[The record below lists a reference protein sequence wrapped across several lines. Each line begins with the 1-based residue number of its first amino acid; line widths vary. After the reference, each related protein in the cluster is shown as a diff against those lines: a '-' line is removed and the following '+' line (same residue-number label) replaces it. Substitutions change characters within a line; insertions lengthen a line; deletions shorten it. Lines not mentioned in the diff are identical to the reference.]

1 MSCFCFPPY
10 SAAPDNSECVFV
22 TTASTIGSPSTT
34 QALKAGASSIFG
46 YMGTVFY
53 EDISNLD
60 FPIISSG
67 NSGNFTTENG
77 TPLYNT
83 SCWVDSSGRVLNHQL
98 GGPGHG
104 EGTPGFSSTFYG
116 PTIFPSYNDNTTVWG
131 KSTTIGRL
139 NFTGLWPTTT
149 NPFNPINTWI
159 GFTSCVDIV
168 SATTYYIGIGADDY
182 FRLKLNGN
190 LIVEI
195 NPLFLLN
202 GQAYTPYGSTFAT
215 WSVFPITLQSGQ
227 NYIELEGF
235 NAGGTAAFGAE
246 IYSGNLQTL
255 TGTTTQID
263 LSALTI
269 FSTSD
274 LIGQNIPNVGSS
286 GYTCPE
292 GYVLNSCSPT
302 QYCVRVVRTPCA
314 KETTTTT
321 TTTQSYLN
329 EGYIPVNDCGVFTV
343 APMIVICNVTNVTGK
358 EGYANGSITLGIT
371 GGTTPYSIIWEYPNG
386 ITIQGPQ
393 TIDNL
398 SVGTYSATVRDYYG
412 DFVVT
417 TSCTVAAPTTTTTT
431 STTTLPSPYELYSF
445 CMTITVTTVD
455 GSIVEQYQFNFIP
468 NGDINGYPSWI
479 SDYPGEEIVY
489 YNPSVPNNGGWSV
502 SGSSTSVFT
511 LNNITVFNSNP
522 SYPPIAGI
530 NQNFTGWTIL
540 YRVKANSSVTVTE
553 GLCF

>member
-34 QALKAGASSIFG
+34 QALKAGVSSIFG
-46 YMGTVFY
+46 YMGTIFY

-67 NSGNFTTENG
+67 NSGNFTTDNG
-77 TPLYNT
+77 TPLFNT
-83 SCWVDSSGRVLNHQL
+83 TCWVDSSGRVLNLQI

-104 EGTPGFSSTFYG
+104 EGTPGLSSTFYG
-116 PTIFPSYNDNTTVWG
+116 PEIFPAYNDNTTVWG

-159 GFTSCVDIV
+159 GFTSCVDII

-190 LIVEI
+190 LIVEV

-215 WSVFPITLQSGQ
+215 WSVFPITLQAGQ

-255 TGTTTQID
+255 TATTTQID

-274 LIGQNIPNVGSS
+274 LIGQSIPNVGSS

-321 TTTQSYLN
+321 TTTRNYITP
-329 EGYIPVNDCGVFTV
+329 GYIPVNDCNVFTITPLV
-343 APMIVICNVTNVTGK
+343 VDCNVTNVSGK
-358 EGYANGSITLGIT
+358 EDSANGEITLSIL
-371 GGTTPYSIIWEYPNG
+371 GGTPPYTIIWSYPNG
-386 ITIQGPQ
+386 KDIQGSQ
-393 TIDNL
+393 TISNL
-398 SVGTYSATVRDYYG
+398 SVGTYTATVRDYYS

-417 TSCTVAAPTTTTTT
+417 TSCVVGPPPTTTTT
-431 STTTLPSPYELYSF
+431 STTTLPTPFDTYEFCLTISVKDINDNVLELY
-445 CMTITVTTVD
+445 
-455 GSIVEQYQFNFIP
+455 QYNFLP
-468 NGDINGYPSWI
+468 DSTINGYPSWI
-479 SDYPGEEIVY
+479 SDPSGQEIVY
-489 YNPSVPNNGGWSV
+489 FDPNVPNNGGWSL
-502 SGSSTSVFT
+502 SGSPTSDIT
-511 LNNITVFNSNP
+511 LNNIITFNSEP

-530 NQNFTGWTIL
+530 NPNFTAWTIL
-540 YRVKANSSVTVTE
+540 INKKPNSSVTATE

>member
-10 SAAPDNSECVFV
+10 STVPDNSECIFV

-67 NSGNFTTENG
+67 NSGNYTTENG

-104 EGTPGFSSTFYG
+104 EGTPGLSSTFYG
-116 PTIFPSYNDNTTVWG
+116 PEIFPAYNDNTTVWG

-149 NPFNPINTWI
+149 NPFDPINTWI
-159 GFTSCVDIV
+159 GFTSCVDIL
-168 SATTYYIGIGADDY
+168 SATTYYIGIAADDY

-190 LIVEI
+190 LILEV

-202 GQAYTPYGSTFAT
+202 GKAYTPYGSTFAT
-215 WSVFPITLQSGQ
+215 WSVFPITLQAGQ

-246 IYSGNLQTL
+246 IYSGDLQTL
-255 TGTTTQID
+255 TATTTQID

-274 LIGQNIPNVGSS
+274 LIGQNIPNIGSS

-321 TTTQSYLN
+321 TTTRNYITP
-329 EGYIPVNDCGVFTV
+329 GYIPVNDCNVFTITPLV
-343 APMIVICNVTNVTGK
+343 VDCNVTNVSGK
-358 EGYANGSITLGIT
+358 EDSANGEITLSIS
-371 GGTTPYSIIWEYPNG
+371 GGTPPYTIIWSYPNG
-386 ITIQGPQ
+386 KDIQGSQ
-393 TIDNL
+393 TISNL
-398 SVGTYSATVRDYYG
+398 SVGTYTATVRDYYS

-417 TSCTVAAPTTTTTT
+417 TSCVVGLPPTTTTT
-431 STTTLPSPYELYSF
+431 STTTLPTPFDTYEFCLTISVKDINDNVLELYQYNF
-445 CMTITVTTVD
+445 LPDTT
-455 GSIVEQYQFNFIP
+455 
-468 NGDINGYPSWI
+468 INGYPSWI
-479 SDYPGEEIVY
+479 SDPSGQEIVY
-489 YNPSVPNNGGWSV
+489 FDPNVPNNGGWSL
-502 SGSSTSVFT
+502 SGSPTSDIT
-511 LNNITVFNSNP
+511 LNNIITFNSEP

-530 NQNFTGWTIL
+530 NPNFTAWTIL
-540 YRVKANSSVTVTE
+540 INKKPNSSVTATE